1 MPAGV
6 RVHAQDCI
14 KEHRDYFQVA
24 DDTDTYRTLVLRFPE
39 AAIRNPQRTDR
50 NCGAR
55 FMIKQ
60 ISHFTVFEGARVDE
74 ASY

>member
-6 RVHAQDCI
+6 RVHARDCI
-14 KEHRDYFQVA
+14 KVHRDYLQVP
-24 DDTDTYRTLVLRFPE
+24 VLHSPE

-55 FMIKQ
+55 FMIRQ